1 MGIKIPSPEYDARL
15 LAAPMYEFKESVRTD
30 DPHSSAMPLVEVEHP
45 HLTKAGRKAL
55 AELFAQSPALL
66 AAGNK
71 LHNAIDDVSF
81 LLELEEDED
90 INSLIRA
97 LSEARSEW
105 AALAAPLKQKG

>member
-66 AAGNK
+66 VAGNK
-71 LHNAIDDVSF
+71 LHDALEDIQY
-81 LLELEEDED
+81 LLEHGEDEEE
-90 INSLIRA
+90 NELLQT
-97 LSEARSEW
+97 LSEARSAW